1 MKQTTTPKLSAPD
14 ARQTC
19 GFVQW
24 FGMSVQ
30 LKKIAAVLAVVGI
43 AGSAS
48 AANKFWAGPSATTNS
63 PVSGA
68 WDTTSTVWNNGTGN
82 TANSTFATGD
92 AAIFGGADG
101 SYGIM
106 CSTLSAATLT
116 FGNSGYTLT
125 NGTAV
130 TVTTTTGNNGVNVA
144 SGKTATIGAN
154 VTLSITGN
162 GGFINNGTTFG
173 GQLIIANGGT
183 ITQPN
188 PYAFSIDGASGS
200 MLRVLTGGIASHT
213 GAGSG
218 VRIGASANT
227 SATLS
232 IEGGAFNNTGSAT
245 FAIGNAAG
253 STGVVSVVSGTLN
266 VPNTP
271 ILLGNNATATA
282 TNNLNGGTEISRQV
296 KLGAS
301 GAVSIFNFNGGTLK
315 GVNPGI
321 ASLTN
326 AFMVGLTAANVR
338 NNGGIIDYNGTPITI
353 GQALVHSTISGDSAT
368 DGGLIVTNS
377 LVGGSLT
384 LSNANT
390 YNGSTVVKGGAKL
403 VTTTL
408 STGASAYS
416 VADGGTLEVQV
427 AAAGQSLTNSSLT
440 LGTAGNVTNNFT
452 LNANASTAIPAVT
465 VNGALNLNG
474 TVNVNVTGSGL
485 TGPNTYLLMSYGSI
499 TGSGSFVVGSVPT
512 VAGYLVILTNDTSA
526 NQLKLVYA
534 QSPQAVK
541 WAAGNGNWDTTSL
554 NWNLLS
560 GTGPTNYIEGAS
572 VAFDDSATGTS
583 PITVTLT
590 GARSP
595 SVVSNNAAKTYI
607 LAGSSGISGGALLT
621 KNGSGTFVL
630 DNSAANS
637 FSTIA
642 INSGAVQLGN
652 NDAGGDL
659 GSGSI
664 TNNATLAF
672 NRTDSATVANLISGP
687 GAIAQNGSGTVTLT
701 GASTLTGISTINNG
715 QLILGNSAALQSS
728 TVSNNLPNGLAF
740 ASGITTATLGGLAGT
755 GDISMLNAASSLVA
769 ITVGGNNQPTAYSGN
784 FSGGANL
791 LKTGTNLLA
800 LSGNSSTLGSIQV
813 TAAGTLAL
821 TNATISM
828 ANLQLVTD
836 NATLLINGG
845 NISVSSDSRIQG
857 ANGVY
862 NIGGNAT
869 VYLPKLVIGSAA
881 AANTNNLVTVSG
893 TAQIYQNQTGG
904 SQNPVDALW
913 IGGNN
918 SGSGGLLLK
927 DSAYWNNGSS
937 AANIVV
943 VGNNGTGQGSLTIQD
958 NASFYNG
965 TVIRV
970 ADLVGNVG
978 TVNLNGGVCSVN
990 GFSKGAGLGTINVNG
1005 GGIQALTA
1013 TANFFLGFTNTS
1025 GTNAVNLISGKLTF
1039 DNNGNAVTINNVLS
1053 GAGGLISQGSGTLTL
1068 PLANTYTGNTVINA
1082 GTLILTNAG
1091 SINSSSSISN
1101 NAGATLDVSGAA
1113 TQLSIAGALMFNNST
1128 LIANL
1133 ATTNL
1138 TVGTIGTVGAAS
1150 TINLTALPTINSL
1163 PASVR
1168 VIKYTTAAPGLVD
1181 GGNNLTALGVT
1192 LPATSSPLGYLT
1204 NNTAAKSIDLV
1215 ITSMVL
1221 VPVIVSQPAPDSAY
1235 PGYKAHFSVALQL
1248 TNSAGLAYNWRKNG
1262 VPLADGSN
1270 LVGTATATMHI
1281 SSASTNDAANYDVI
1295 ITNISGS
1302 ITSSPALLTILSPT
1316 NYEAAAVAAGPSA
1329 LYMMQETNDPSTGTA
1344 IAFDYAGDLD
1354 GVYGVSAQNGFN
1366 GITGPTSSS
1375 GFPGFSS
1382 TTTALQSQ
1390 GFVTN
1395 SQVTIPPLNLNTN
1408 TVTLTAWINP
1418 STPAAFSGIVFCRN
1432 GSTVAG
1438 LNISGGT
1445 DINGHPAL
1453 GYTWN
1458 NEAGTYGWN
1467 SQIAPPSG
1475 VWSYVALVITPTNA
1489 TVYIFNTNG
1498 LLSASNPYT
1507 HVVQSFSGNTLVG
1520 ADNISTGNREFNGSL
1535 YGAAI
1540 YASALT
1546 QRQLETI
1553 YGAASGVSNF
1563 PPVIVSQP
1571 VSQSLYA
1578 QQTATI
1584 SAPASGTQPL
1594 SYQWMTFDGVGAYAN
1609 IANGGRISGAT
1620 SASLVISNLALADAT
1635 NFVLVVTNN
1644 FGVVTS
1650 SVATLTVNPVGPA
1663 ENITNS
1669 TVEAAGSDWNTGSA
1683 WSDGLAASLSAVSK
1697 PGSIYFIVPAA
1708 GLRTPNVGSIAQF
1721 PGNLLNVL
1729 GDGGFNSSPATATL
1743 GALILKGTGSAYTKL
1758 VMNGGEILSFTDN
1771 NGNHIIGGTEMNV
1784 LANTPIAGLSSTG
1797 GRSIIINATL
1807 TGSGTMDYIGWA
1819 NATFQTTAAT
1829 ALNIAGTNNTFN
1841 GTWNVEAGTLVGST
1855 PGALGTNII
1864 TVGTNAALQTTY
1876 PLNNTNG
1883 TLILNGRM
1891 NLTQNDVFQNVIING
1906 ATLNGG
1912 TYPYAT
1918 LAASY
1923 PANFPAVWTGVTGAD
1938 TLTSAAGSITVLA
1951 ATIPTNS
1958 PPIGFSF
1965 SGNTLSLTWPGTY
1978 QGWIA
1983 QSNSVNLANTNYW
1996 FDIAGSQAAT
2006 NLTVTL
2012 NPALTNVFYRLR
2024 HP

>member
-1 MKQTTTPKLSAPD
+1 MRNQNRSATSAPQVGNP
-14 ARQTC
+14 ASIQKC
-19 GFVQW
+19 WLQS
-24 FGMSVQ
+24 SVAVFFA
-30 LKKIAAVLAVVGI
+30 LVLAQSAFAINQSWTGP
-43 AGSAS
+43 AGSIAV
-48 AANKFWAGPSATTNS
+48 
-63 PVSGA
+63 PVFGT
-68 WDTTSTVWNNGTGN
+68 WDTTTVNNWNNGTGTTGNSTWTNGN
-82 TANSTFATGD
+82 TAIFAGV
-92 AAIFGGADG
+92 DG
-101 SYGIM
+101 SYGI
-106 CSTLSAATLT
+106 SVPGNLSATGIFFT
-116 FGNSGYTLT
+116 NSGYSLT
-125 NGTAV
+125 SSVPV
-130 TVTTTTGNNGVNVA
+130 TITTTATAAANVA
-144 SGKTATIGAN
+144 SGKTAVIGTN
-154 VTLSITGN
+154 ITLSITAN
-162 GGFINNGTTFG
+162 GSYVNQGTTLA

-188 PYAFSIDGASGS
+188 PVAFAVDGAPGS
-200 MLRVLTGGIASHT
+200 TLRVLTGGVASHT
-213 GAGSG
+213 GAGSA
-218 VRIGASANT
+218 VRIGYT
-227 SATLS
+227 SGSSGILS
-232 IEGGAFNNTGSAT
+232 IEGGTFNNTGSAS
-245 FAIGNAAG
+245 FVLGAAAA
-253 STGVVSVVSGTLN
+253 STGTVTVVSGTLN
-266 VPNTP
+266 VPKTP
-271 ILLGNNATATA
+271 IVLGNGSAATCVA
-282 TNNLNGGTEISRQV
+282 TNNLNGGTIIAQQI
-296 KLGAS
+296 KTTAS
-301 GAVSIFNFNGGTLK
+301 SVSIFNFNGGTLK
-315 GVNPGI
+315 AVNPGVS
-321 ASLTN
+321 ALTN
-326 AFMVGLTAANVR
+326 AFMNGLTRANVR
-338 NNGGIIDYNGTPITI
+338 NTASTIDVNGTPIII
-353 GQALVHSTISGDSAT
+353 GQPLLHSTLSGDNVT
-368 DGGLIVTNS
+368 DGGLIVTS
-377 LVGGSLT
+377 SVAGGSLSLT
-384 LSNANT
+384 NANT
-390 YNGSTVVKGGAKL
+390 YNGPTVVSAGKL
-403 VTTTL
+403 ITTTA
-408 STGASAYS
+408 STGAGAYT
-416 VADGGTLEVQV
+416 VADGAALEVQV
-427 AAAGQSLTNSSLT
+427 AGAGQSLTSSSFT
-440 LGTAGNVTNNFT
+440 LGTAGILTNNFT
-452 LNANASTAIPAVT
+452 LNANASTTIPAVT
-465 VNGALNLNG
+465 VSGVLNLNG
-474 TVNVNVTGSGL
+474 TVTVNVTGSGL
-485 TGPNTYLLMSYGSI
+485 TGPSTYLLMSYGSI
-499 TGSGSFVVGSVPT
+499 SGAGSFMVGSVPA
-512 VAGYLVILTNDTSA
+512 VAGYLPTLTNDTTA
-526 NQLKLVYA
+526 KQLKLIYA
-534 QSPQAVK
+534 PAPQPVK
-541 WAAGNGNWDTTSL
+541 WAVGNNNWDTTSL

-560 GTGPTNYIEGAS
+560 GVGPTNYVEGAS
-572 VAFDDSATGTS
+572 VAFDDSATGGS

-590 GARSP
+590 STHSP
-595 SVVSNNAAKTYI
+595 SVVSNNATKTYI
-607 LAGSSGISGGALLT
+607 LAGNFGVGGGGILT
-621 KNGSGTFVL
+621 KNGSGAFIL
-630 DNSAANS
+630 DNTAANS

-642 INSGAVQLGN
+642 INAGAVQLGN

-659 GSGSI
+659 GSAAI
-664 TNNATLAF
+664 TNSATLVF
-672 NRTDSATVANLISGP
+672 NRTDNATVANTISGP

-701 GASTLTGISTINNG
+701 GASTLTGVSAINNG
-715 QLILGNSAALQSS
+715 QLIIGNTSALQNS
-728 TVSNNLPNGLAF
+728 TVSNNLPNSLAF
-740 ASGITTATLGGLAGT
+740 ASSVTAATLGGLAGT
-755 GDISMLNAASSLVA
+755 GDISMLNAASSPVA
-769 ITVGGNNQPTAYSGN
+769 ITVGGNNQPTTYGGN

-791 LKTGTNLLA
+791 FKAGTNMLTLT
-800 LSGNSSTLGSIQV
+800 GNNSSLNTVQL
-813 TAAGTLAL
+813 TAGGTLAI
-821 TNATISM
+821 TNATTTI

-836 NATLLINGG
+836 NTTLIIQDGTTT
-845 NISVSSDSRIQG
+845 VTTDTRIAG

-869 VYLPKLVIGSAA
+869 AYLPKVVIGSASA
-881 AANTNNLVTVSG
+881 ENTNNLLTVSG
-893 TAQIYQNQTGG
+893 NAQVYQNQTGG

-918 SGSGGLLLK
+918 SGSGGLLLENN
-927 DSAYWNNGSS
+927 AYWNNGST

-943 VGNNGTGQGSLTIQD
+943 IGNNGTGQGSLTLQD

-990 GFSKGAGLGTINVNG
+990 GFSKGAGLGTINVNS

-1113 TQLSIAGALMFNNST
+1113 TQLSIAGALTLNNST

-1445 DINGHPAL
+1445 DINGNPAL

-1797 GRSIIINATL
+1797 GRSVTISATL

-1951 ATIPTNS
+1951 STIASNPTN
-1958 PPIGFSF
+1958 ITFSV
-1965 SGNTLSLTWPGTY
+1965 SGGVLTLGWPADHL
-1978 QGWIA
+1978 GWIA
-1983 QSNSVNLANTNYW
+1983 QSNSVSLAGTNYW
-1996 FDIAGSQAAT
+1996 FDIPGSQS
-2006 NLTVTL
+2006 VTSL
-2012 NPALTNVFYRLR
+2012 NVTINPAQKDVFYRLR
-2024 HP
+2024 KP